1 MRNTCDIQ
9 LHIAFLLIPFSLYN
23 REYSRPSAGLR
34 RAERLPCVCVHIFWV
49 PMAAKQTPILG
60 IDLLLDRIPVAEI
73 SMQCNMMHIHAKDPI
88 G

>member
-1 MRNTCDIQ
+1 MIFSF
-9 LHIAFLLIPFSLYN
+9 ILLFSLSLFLCITEN
-23 REYSRPSAGLR
+23 ILAPSAGLR

-49 PMAAKQTPILG
+49 PMAAKQSPILG